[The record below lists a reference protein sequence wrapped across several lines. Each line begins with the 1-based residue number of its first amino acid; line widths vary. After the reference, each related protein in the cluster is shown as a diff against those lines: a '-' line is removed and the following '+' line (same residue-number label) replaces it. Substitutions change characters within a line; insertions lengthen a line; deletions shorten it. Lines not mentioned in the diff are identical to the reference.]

1 MTYCVGLTISE
12 GLVFLSD
19 TRTNAGLD
27 DIARFRKTFNW
38 AVDNERAITI
48 VCAGNLSITQG
59 VITRI
64 NQAIQRAQTED
75 VECILN
81 VENMYRVAELV
92 SDTMRVVQGRY
103 RDALRAQ
110 GVPSGASMIVGGQR
124 RGGRHRLF
132 HVYSAGNFIE
142 ATAETPYFQLG
153 EHKYGKPILDRVLT
167 IETPLKDALKAVLV
181 SMDSTLRSNLS
192 VGMPLDLTII
202 RKDTFEFGMQ
212 RRIETGDPDF
222 ATISVRWSQALK
234 ESFSTLPDIHD
245 EPKLELVVP
254 S

>member
-1 MTYCVGLTISE
+1 MTYCVDLKISE

-27 DIARFRKTFNW
+27 DIACYRKTFIW
-38 AVDNERAITI
+38 SVTSERAITV

-59 VITRI
+59 IITRI

-75 VECILN
+75 VESILN
-81 VENMYRVAELV
+81 VETMYRVAELF
-92 SDTMRVVQGRY
+92 SDTMRVVQSRH
-103 RDALRAQ
+103 RDALKAQ
-110 GVPSGASMIVGGQR
+110 GVSSGASMIVGGQR

-132 HVYSAGNFIE
+132 HIYSAGNFIE
-142 ATAETPYFQLG
+142 ATADMPYFQLG
-153 EHKYGKPILDRVLT
+153 EHKYGKPILDRVLAV
-167 IETPLKDALKAVLV
+167 ETPMQDALKAALV

-202 RKDTFEFGMQ
+202 RKDRLNFSVQ
-212 RRIETGDPDF
+212 RRIKADDPEF

-234 ESFSTLPDIHD
+234 ESFSALPDIQD
-245 EPKLELVVP
+245 ESALELIAAC
-254 S
+254 